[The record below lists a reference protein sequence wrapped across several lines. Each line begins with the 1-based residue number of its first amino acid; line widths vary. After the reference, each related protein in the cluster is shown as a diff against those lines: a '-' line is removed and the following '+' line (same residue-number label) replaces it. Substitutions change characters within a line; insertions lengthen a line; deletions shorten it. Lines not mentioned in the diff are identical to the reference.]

1 MSTTTV
7 THLHEG
13 AALTDAFDNQAED
26 YEFCVGAATRRVAYQ
41 VAKLDILK
49 SLPNDALVCD
59 NACGTGAITEY
70 LLKNYPDINVQAT
83 DNSGGMVKIVDKLVA
98 SNNWQH
104 RVKTQVMNSSALDF
118 PENTFDAHIMNFGI
132 FFTPDEKETAVRIRK
147 TTKKGGPMIL
157 TCWKDSAVLSLL
169 FEVQSIIKPAQP
181 FDSLPVF
188 GRWGK
193 RETMESLLRSAGFE
207 NVTMQECHVA
217 MERPTLPELMRC
229 LLTTMKGFIGNRW
242 TEEEKSQIPEVTKAI
257 LEAKRSEYL
266 TIDTA
271 ESKGVDWVAWIAT
284 THK

>member
-1 MSTTTV
+1 MSSTN
-7 THLHEG
+7 HIHEG

-41 VAKLDILK
+41 VANLEILN
-49 SLPNDALVCD
+49 SLPKNAIVCD

-70 LLKNYPDINVQAT
+70 LLQKYPDIYVYAT
-83 DNSGGMVKIVDKLVA
+83 DNSAGMVKIVDQLVA
-98 SNNWQH
+98 NNKWQH
-104 RVKTQVMNSSALDF
+104 KVKTHVMNSSALEF
-118 PENTFDAHIMNFGI
+118 SENMFDAHIMNFGI
-132 FFTPDEKETAVRIRK
+132 FFTPDEKETAARIYK
-147 TTKKGGPMIL
+147 TTKKGCPMIL

-169 FEVQSIIKPAQP
+169 FEVQAIIKPAQP

-193 RETMESLLRSAGFE
+193 RQTMESVLHSAGFE

-229 LLTTMKGFIGNRW
+229 LLTTMKGFVGNRW
-242 TEEEKSQIPEVTKAI
+242 TEEEKSKMFEATNTI
-257 LEAKRSEYL
+257 LEQKRGEYL

-271 ESKGVDWVAWIAT
+271 QSKGVDWVAWVAA